1 MMWLGEHGNPLIW
14 AGEIIEEEVETKDGG
29 KRHMTLD
36 ELEQIAEHI
45 LHHVSYE
52 RAKEAKKR
60 GV

>member
-36 ELEQIAEHI
+36 ELAQIAEYIDRYVEHA
-45 LHHVSYE
+45 LESTTK
-52 RAKEAKKR
+52 KEA
-60 GV
+60 

>member
-36 ELEQIAEHI
+36 ELEQIAEYIGRYVEHAR
-45 LHHVSYE
+45 E
-52 RAKEAKKR
+52 KA